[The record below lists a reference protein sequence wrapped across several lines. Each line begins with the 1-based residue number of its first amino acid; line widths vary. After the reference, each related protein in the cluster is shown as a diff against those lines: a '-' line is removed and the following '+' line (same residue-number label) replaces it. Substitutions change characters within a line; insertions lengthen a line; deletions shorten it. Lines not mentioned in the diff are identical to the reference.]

1 MATEK
6 TVTSAAPVVKTET
19 AKPSVAPVAPV
30 KTAPAQEQAPKA
42 ESVDVNAPKAAAA
55 APVEQKPADTA
66 ASEKTA
72 PVTSAPAKSARAKT
86 KTRATAKSKPA
97 NTAKPKVAKK
107 AKAPRSVKP
116 AEAKPA
122 KPAASPSVQAK
133 QVRGMVSPFGTAEA
147 IGAEVTNATVQL
159 NETISDFVSGGMD
172 RSVRHLEA
180 VRNVKGLDELYSMN
194 TKFFEAEFESWMT
207 VSLKAFGTGS
217 DLVGRVSAPMEEQ
230 VMSVART
237 VKDRFAA

>member
-30 KTAPAQEQAPKA
+30 KTAPVQEQAPKA
-42 ESVDVNAPKAAAA
+42 ESVDVKAAEA
-55 APVEQKPADTA
+55 APVEQKSVDTT

-72 PVTSAPAKSARAKT
+72 SVKSVPTKPARAKT

-116 AEAKPA
+116 AEAKPT
-122 KPAASPSVQAK
+122 KPAASLSVQAR

-207 VSLKAFGTGS
+207 ASLKAFGTGS

>member
-19 AKPSVAPVAPV
+19 AKPSVAPV
-30 KTAPAQEQAPKA
+30 KTAPVQEQAPKA
-42 ESVDVNAPKAAAA
+42 ESVDVKAPKAAEA
-55 APVEQKPADTA
+55 APVEQKSVDTT

-72 PVTSAPAKSARAKT
+72 SVKSVPAKPARAKT

-122 KPAASPSVQAK
+122 KPAKPAASLSVQAK

-159 NETISDFVSGGMD
+159 NETISDFVSGGID

-180 VRNVKGLDELYSMN
+180 VRNVKGLDELCSMN

-207 VSLKAFGTGS
+207 ASLKAFGTGS
-217 DLVGRVSAPMEEQ
+217 DLVDRVSAPMEEQ